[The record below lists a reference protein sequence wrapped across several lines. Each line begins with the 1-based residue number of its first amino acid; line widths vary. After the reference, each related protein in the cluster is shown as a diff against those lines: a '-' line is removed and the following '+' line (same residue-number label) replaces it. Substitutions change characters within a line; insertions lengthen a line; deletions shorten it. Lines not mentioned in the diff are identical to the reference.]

1 MTRATASRAVIKE
14 SGKCRSGRERLRV
27 AASWPSI
34 RGGKT
39 PHAFSDDEREAAE
52 YDGNVVVPAW
62 EAPSLVV
69 VEHKDAIDSFID
81 RYGAAGLSDVA
92 RAFNAI
98 GAKLIAAG
106 LRRLAVAVPPLPES
120 LLDSVNR
127 LITDRCGY
135 DYDAIIRAIDQLR
148 QD

>member
-52 YDGNVVVPAW
+52 HDGDVVMPAG
-62 EAPSLVV
+62 
-69 VEHKDAIDSFID
+69 
-81 RYGAAGLSDVA
+81 YVA
-92 RAFNAI
+92 RHITGFMWRI
-98 GAKLIAAG
+98 GLCGTA
-106 LRRLAVAVPPLPES
+106 P
-120 LLDSVNR
+120 VNPR
-127 LITDRCGY
+127 SS
-135 DYDAIIRAIDQLR
+135 
-148 QD
+148 